1 VASVA
6 RDPASVGDRE
16 GRWRGMS
23 RVVVMIG
30 GISYSLPAEQVRAV
44 LPLGNLTPVPTAPGP
59 VLGVSQVRGQVV
71 PVVDLSGWVAGLS
84 GGVSGTMRSAT
95 ALANPSDERVPRPG
109 DLLLLVEVERIRL
122 ALLVDHVEPVDAGAE
137 PLLDLHGVLAH
148 LWQLMGVR

>member
-1 VASVA
+1 
-6 RDPASVGDRE
+6 
-16 GRWRGMS
+16 MS

-30 GISYSLPAEQVRAV
+30 GRWYSLPAEQVRAV

-59 VLGVSQVRGQVV
+59 VRGVSQVRGQVV
-71 PVVDLSGWVAGLS
+71 PVVDLSGVMAEMGAGMGAGANGRAL
-84 GGVSGTMRSAT
+84 GGVRPVAAPAG
-95 ALANPSDERVPRPG
+95 PSEERVPRPG

-137 PLLDLHGVLAH
+137 PLLDLQGVLAH